1 MPRFFLRNRSNNVTA
16 TRSRFTIDAR
26 SRGGFL
32 FAPEVWI
39 RGTARCEWRGEED
52 VAAIRESQKARMNE
66 AIAGQGS
73 KASSPI
79 PGFAVFTRAASK
91 KKDEDAERRETQTQ

>member
-1 MPRFFLRNRSNNVTA
+1 
-16 TRSRFTIDAR
+16 
-26 SRGGFL
+26 
-32 FAPEVWI
+32 
-39 RGTARCEWRGEED
+39 
-52 VAAIRESQKARMNE
+52 MNE
-66 AIAGQGS
+66 AIAGQGN